1 MPTNF
6 NKRNTTNYL
15 GSDMNDKESVVEG
28 SKCKAD
34 ETEVVRMHTWEQD
47 GLNMH
52 QGKKKSERVAQ
63 GASYVWENGKDE
75 VADVD
80 RGQVRQAT

>member
-52 QGKKKSERVAQ
+52 
-63 GASYVWENGKDE
+63 
-75 VADVD
+75 
-80 RGQVRQAT
+80 

>member
-6 NKRNTTNYL
+6 NKRNTANYL

-28 SKCKAD
+28 SKGKAD
-34 ETEVVRMHTWEQD
+34 ETEVVRTHTWEQD

-52 QGKKKSERVAQ
+52 
-63 GASYVWENGKDE
+63 
-75 VADVD
+75 
-80 RGQVRQAT
+80 